1 MMKILGWF
9 GGLGWQIKAGMI
21 AVLCL
26 ASFIA
31 GWRVNVWQ
39 NAYSQGRSIAKQ
51 EKTAQASIVKVDKV
65 EETKQTRLGE
75 TKIVYR
81 TIREKINDE
90 NDQRIC
96 FADAS
101 ALQLWND
108 AIAGADQPAP
118 ERIREASETGAI
130 ETERA
135 DNANV
140 VASVEQ
146 VLTNAAENFQIC
158 NENAIKHNAL
168 IDNLEV
174 YKGKMCVCAD

>member
-1 MMKILGWF
+1 MLGWIT
-9 GGLGWQIKAGMI
+9 GLSTNLKVGMI
-21 AVLCL
+21 VALSV
-26 ASFIA
+26 ASFVA
-31 GWRVNVWQ
+31 GWRVAVWKK
-39 NAYSQGRSIAKQ
+39 AYSQGVSIAKQ
-51 EKTAQASIVKVDKV
+51 EKTAQASIVKADKV
-65 EETKQTRLGE
+65 EETKQTRLGD

-81 TIREKINDE
+81 TIREQINDE

-96 FADAS
+96 FADQR

-168 IDNLEV
+168 IDTLEI
-174 YKGKMCVCAD
+174 YIGKMCVCAE